1 MQPKK
6 RIWKKHY
13 WLILCS
19 AITLAGVFI
28 FTVYGQGYKRDT
40 IRFLS
45 FLMVLSLP
53 FCLYIL
59 YFQFNSKRWYAKI
72 VDTFVMV
79 VYVAPFFGGLVLVH
93 NYYEEFHLKNY
104 PATVFA
110 KKTGTESERTRHGNV
125 YHYSTFEYSYGSSIY
140 KLRLSDGNSNYKM
153 GDSIKLEISY
163 RNPEVYKVE
172 EK

>member
-1 MQPKK
+1 MQRKK

-28 FTVYGQGYKRDT
+28 FTAYGYGYRKDT

-45 FLMVLSLP
+45 FLMVLSFP
-53 FCLYIL
+53 FCFYIL
-59 YFQFNSKRWYAKI
+59 YFKFNSKKWYAKL
-72 VDTFVMV
+72 VDTLVLAV
-79 VYVAPFFGGLVLVH
+79 CIAPFAGGLVLVY

-110 KKTGTESERTRHGNV
+110 KKTGTEAKRTRRGSV
-125 YHYSTFEYSYGSSIY
+125 YHYSTFEYSYGSSTY
-140 KLRLSDGNSNYKM
+140 KLRLSDGNSRYKM

-163 RNPEVYKVE
+163 RNPEVYKIE